1 VGDKGAPRRMGAD
14 SALLRWGPSGPSR
27 RVLGAAA
34 LVARRSAPGAALL
47 LASGPWR
54 RQDARTWVSGG
65 GCYPRS
71 CYLLPRLLSRA
82 ATEGGSGE
90 AASRRGERFAEF
102 KASTPGGR
110 GASRAGPVAEP
121 PGEWGPDRVRQMVEA
136 SMMSALG
143 GLLYLLGTTLR
154 LEGYAAY
161 FLPLPMIVM
170 AQRHSPGAAW
180 RTLWTTATLLGVL
193 FGPLKSL
200 NYILVHGLF
209 GTVMASS
216 FQRGLHWS
224 ASVPLSALSRGLGI
238 LGSLAV
244 SSFLVNENL
253 FTLLVYNVEALLA
266 NAASALSLGGTP
278 SPFAIQ
284 AAILGLVIFHCNV
297 YAFLLHFLYSG
308 VLPRMGLSCGKIPR
322 LVARAAR

>member
-1 VGDKGAPRRMGAD
+1 
-14 SALLRWGPSGPSR
+14 
-27 RVLGAAA
+27 
-34 LVARRSAPGAALL
+34 
-47 LASGPWR
+47 
-54 RQDARTWVSGG
+54 
-65 GCYPRS
+65 
-71 CYLLPRLLSRA
+71 
-82 ATEGGSGE
+82 
-90 AASRRGERFAEF
+90 
-102 KASTPGGR
+102 
-110 GASRAGPVAEP
+110 
-121 PGEWGPDRVRQMVEA
+121 
-136 SMMSALG
+136 MMSALG

-266 NAASALSLGGTP
+266 NPSWGLAAKRVQVA
-278 SPFAIQ
+278 
-284 AAILGLVIFHCNV
+284 
-297 YAFLLHFLYSG
+297 
-308 VLPRMGLSCGKIPR
+308 R
-322 LVARAAR
+322 LVAEAGSLGA